1 MLKDAESQ
9 VPIED
14 VMKLLRD
21 DRTRSF
27 TFEIESSSTILTDE
41 LQEKQSRN
49 EFMQAFTN
57 ASQAMMGMA
66 GMGEQG
72 SKLAGSLMKF
82 VLAPYRAGRE
92 LDGAI
97 DEFIDAAPQMAARMG
112 EQGEGDDLADANKA
126 LAEAEMQKAQ
136 AAMAK
141 VQADSQRS

>member
-1 MLKDAESQ
+1 
-9 VPIED
+9 
-14 VMKLLRD
+14 
-21 DRTRSF
+21 
-27 TFEIESSSTILTDE
+27 
-41 LQEKQSRN
+41 
-49 EFMQAFTN
+49 
-57 ASQAMMGMA
+57 
-66 GMGEQG
+66 
-72 SKLAGSLMKF
+72 MKF

-141 VQADSQRS
+141 VQADSQLRQAEGQRKMAEFQQKAVADAAKHNAEIEKLRQTNADTENRRREGREKG

>member
-1 MLKDAESQ
+1 
-9 VPIED
+9 
-14 VMKLLRD
+14 MKLLRD
-21 DRTRSF
+21 DKGRNF

-66 GMGEQG
+66 VMGEQG
-72 SKLAGSLMKF
+72 AKLAGSLMKF

-97 DEFIDAAPQMAARMG
+97 DEFIDAAPQMAARM
-112 EQGEGDDLADANKA
+112 
-126 LAEAEMQKAQ
+126 
-136 AAMAK
+136 
-141 VQADSQRS
+141 RSEERRVGKECVGTCRYRW